1 MLIEAGGTYRI
12 RLLTTDKALIKV
24 DGREVFNTEKPEEE
38 SVSMK
43 KGFHSIQVEYKK
55 TEGDLIS
62 VHLVWMIPGQNQW
75 EVVPPTAFGPIR
87 GR

>member
-1 MLIEAGGTYRI
+1 
-12 RLLTTDKALIKV
+12 V

-62 VHLVWMIPGQNQW
+62 IHLVWMTPGQNQW
-75 EVVPPTAFGPIR
+75 EVVPPTAFGPLS